1 MGELYIV
8 ATPIGNLGD
17 ITLRALEVLK
27 SVDFIL
33 SEDTRV
39 SQKLLNHYGIKKTL
53 IAYHQHSL
61 EVVEQKLIK
70 LLAED
75 KKLALVTDAG
85 TPGVSD
91 PGGRLIEVVL
101 KANPETKIIPIPGAS
116 ALTTL
121 ISVAGVKLDHFLF
134 LGFLPHKKGRQ
145 TLLKEIAK
153 SDQPIIVYE
162 SKHRLL
168 KLLDELNALI
178 PKTELIIGRELTKM
192 HETIYRGTA
201 DTISKILKAQPLAQ
215 KGEFV
220 LIINQYGQK

>member
-8 ATPIGNLGD
+8 ATPIGNLSD
-17 ITLRALEVLK
+17 ITLRALQVLK

-39 SQKLLNHYGIKKTL
+39 SQKLLNHYEIKKPL

-61 EVVEQKLIK
+61 ATSEQKLIK
-70 LLAED
+70 LLAEG
-75 KKLALVTDAG
+75 KNLALVTDAG

-91 PGGRLIEVVL
+91 PGGRLIEAVL
-101 KANPETKIIPIPGAS
+101 KANPITKIIPIPGAS
-116 ALTTL
+116 ALTSL
-121 ISVAGVKLDHFLF
+121 ISVAGIKLDHFLF

-145 TLLKEIAK
+145 TTLKTIAQ
-153 SDQPIIVYE
+153 SDKPIIVYE

-178 PKTELIIGRELTKM
+178 PKTELIVGRELTKI

-201 DTISKILKAQPLAQ
+201 SAIAEILKNQPVAQ